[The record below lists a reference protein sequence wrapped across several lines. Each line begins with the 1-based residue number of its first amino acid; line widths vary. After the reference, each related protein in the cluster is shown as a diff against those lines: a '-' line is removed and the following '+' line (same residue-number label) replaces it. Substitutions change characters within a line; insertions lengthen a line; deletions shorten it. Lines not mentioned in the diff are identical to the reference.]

1 MSNKYE
7 IEQSI
12 SKLESALEKVES
24 TIYDIDNADVP
35 NLDQINDEISSVKSA
50 ADELSEIDSYSMSIP
65 TSYELEEA
73 KTALKEAID
82 LLNNAH
88 ETVDVSK
95 NLFIENINT
104 LHRQIDYIG
113 TDMIHAFTNS
123 YHMNRDYNAFKTQEF
138 YDKISQFITLLTAE
152 NVKALHQMMYAY
164 FTNRE
169 TVEDRVPVIEVT
181 TLSEINR
188 SGRNQ

>member
-1 MSNKYE
+1 MSKYNVDE
-7 IEQSI
+7 SI
-12 SKLESALEKVES
+12 KKLEAALDNVKS
-24 TIYDIDNADVP
+24 TIYDIDNADIP
-35 NLDQINDEISSVKSA
+35 NLDQINEEISSVKSA
-50 ADELSEIDSYSMSIP
+50 AEDLSDIDSYSMSIP

-73 KTALKEAID
+73 KVALTEALE
-82 LLNNAH
+82 LLRENA
-88 ETVDVSK
+88 EEDNRAK

-104 LHRQIDYIG
+104 IYRQLQYIEM
-113 TDMIHAFTNS
+113 DMIHAFTNS
-123 YHMNRDYNAFKTQEF
+123 YHMNNNYNAFKTQEF
-138 YDKISQFITLLTAE
+138 YDKITQFITLLTAE

-181 TLSEINR
+181 TLSEVNR

>member
-1 MSNKYE
+1 MSKYNVDE
-7 IEQSI
+7 SI
-12 SKLESALEKVES
+12 KKLEAALDNVKS

-50 ADELSEIDSYSMSIP
+50 VEELSDIDSYSISIP

-73 KTALKEAID
+73 KVALTEALE
-82 LLNNAH
+82 LLRENA
-88 ETVDVSK
+88 EEDNRAK
-95 NLFIENINT
+95 NLFIENINSI
-104 LHRQIDYIG
+104 HRQLQYIEM
-113 TDMIHAFTNS
+113 DMIHAFTNS
-123 YHMNRDYNAFKTQEF
+123 YHMNNNYNAFKTQEF
-138 YDKISQFITLLTAE
+138 YDKITQFITLLTAE

-169 TVEDRVPVIEVT
+169 TVEDKIPVIEVT

>member
-1 MSNKYE
+1 MSKYNVDE
-7 IEQSI
+7 SI
-12 SKLESALEKVES
+12 KKLEAALDNVKS
-24 TIYDIDNADVP
+24 TIYDIDNADIP

-50 ADELSEIDSYSMSIP
+50 AEELSDIDSYSMSIP

-73 KTALKEAID
+73 KVALTEALE
-82 LLNNAH
+82 LLRENA
-88 ETVDVSK
+88 EEDNRAK

-104 LHRQIDYIG
+104 IYRQLQYIEM
-113 TDMIHAFTNS
+113 DMLHAFTNS
-123 YHMNRDYNAFKTQEF
+123 YHMNNNYNAFKTQEF
-138 YDKISQFITLLTAE
+138 YDKITQFITLLTAE

-169 TVEDRVPVIEVT
+169 TVEDKIPVIEVT
-181 TLSEINR
+181 TLSEVNR

>member
-1 MSNKYE
+1 MSKYNVDE
-7 IEQSI
+7 SI
-12 SKLESALEKVES
+12 KKLEAALDNVKS

-50 ADELSEIDSYSMSIP
+50 VEELSDIDSYSISIP

-73 KTALKEAID
+73 KVALTEALE
-82 LLNNAH
+82 LLRENDEEDNQAK
-88 ETVDVSK
+88 D
-95 NLFIENINT
+95 LFIDNVNTLYRQLNYIQVDLMYAFISSYNIN
-104 LHRQIDYIG
+104 
-113 TDMIHAFTNS
+113 N
-123 YHMNRDYNAFKTQEF
+123 NYNAFKTQEF
-138 YDKISQFITLLTAE
+138 YDKITQFITLLTAE

-169 TVEDRVPVIEVT
+169 TVEDKVPVIEVT

>member
-12 SKLESALEKVES
+12 GKLESALEKVES

-35 NLDQINDEISSVKSA
+35 NLDAVNEEISAVKSA
-50 ADELSEIDSYSMSIP
+50 AEDLSEIDSYSMSMP

-73 KTALKEAID
+73 KTALKEAIS
-82 LLNNAH
+82 LLSSAH
-88 ETVDVSK
+88 NTADASK

-104 LHRQIDYIG
+104 LYRQLQYIE
-113 TDMIHAFTNS
+113 TDMLHAFTNS
-123 YHMNRDYNAFKTQEF
+123 YHMNKDYSAFKTQEF
-138 YDKISQFITLLTAE
+138 YDKIVQFITLLTAE

-169 TVEDRVPVIEVT
+169 TVEDRIPVIEVT
-181 TLSEINR
+181 TMSEINR

>member
-1 MSNKYE
+1 MSKYNVDE
-7 IEQSI
+7 SI
-12 SKLESALEKVES
+12 KKLEAALDNVKS

-35 NLDQINDEISSVKSA
+35 NLDEINDEISSVKSA
-50 ADELSEIDSYSMSIP
+50 VEELSDIDSYSISIP

-73 KTALKEAID
+73 KVALTEALE
-82 LLNNAH
+82 LLRENDEEDNQAK
-88 ETVDVSK
+88 D
-95 NLFIENINT
+95 LFIDNVNTLYRQLNYIQVDLMYAFISSYNIN
-104 LHRQIDYIG
+104 
-113 TDMIHAFTNS
+113 N
-123 YHMNRDYNAFKTQEF
+123 NYNAFKTQEF
-138 YDKISQFITLLTAE
+138 YDKITQFITLLTAE

-169 TVEDRVPVIEVT
+169 TVEDKVPVIEVT

>member
-1 MSNKYE
+1 MSSYDL
-7 IEQSI
+7 EQSI
-12 SKLESALEKVES
+12 KKIESALESVNS

-35 NLDQINDEISSVKSA
+35 NLDAVNEEISAVKSA
-50 ADELSEIDSYSMSIP
+50 AEDLSELDSYSMSIP

-73 KTALKEAID
+73 KTALNDA
-82 LLNNAH
+82 LNYLTSIH
-88 ETVDVSK
+88 SLDTTVK
-95 NLFIENINT
+95 NLFIENIVP
-104 LHRQIDYIG
+104 LYRQSSYIQS
-113 TDMIHAFTNS
+113 DMIQAFVNS
-123 YHMNRDYNAFKTQEF
+123 YHLNNQHEAFKKQEF
-138 YDKISQFITLLTAE
+138 YDKIIQFIQLLTAE

-181 TLSEINR
+181 TLSEVNR

>member
-1 MSNKYE
+1 MSKYNVDE
-7 IEQSI
+7 SI
-12 SKLESALEKVES
+12 KKLEAALDNVKS
-24 TIYDIDNADVP
+24 TIYDIDNADIP

-50 ADELSEIDSYSMSIP
+50 AEELSDIDSYSMSIP

-73 KTALKEAID
+73 KVALTEALE
-82 LLNNAH
+82 LLRENA
-88 ETVDVSK
+88 EEDNRAK

-104 LHRQIDYIG
+104 IYRQLQYIEM
-113 TDMIHAFTNS
+113 DMLHAFTNS
-123 YHMNRDYNAFKTQEF
+123 YHMNNNYNAFKTQEF
-138 YDKISQFITLLTAE
+138 YDKITQFITLLTAE

-169 TVEDRVPVIEVT
+169 TVEDRIPVIEVT
-181 TLSEINR
+181 TLSEVNR

>member
-1 MSNKYE
+1 MSNYNVDE
-7 IEQSI
+7 SI
-12 SKLESALEKVES
+12 KKLEAALDNVKS

-35 NLDQINDEISSVKSA
+35 NLDQINDVISSVKSA
-50 ADELSEIDSYSMSIP
+50 VEELSDIDSYSISIP

-73 KTALKEAID
+73 KVALTEALE
-82 LLNNAH
+82 LLRENA
-88 ETVDVSK
+88 EEDNRAK

-104 LHRQIDYIG
+104 LYRQFSYIEIDL
-113 TDMIHAFTNS
+113 MQAFINS
-123 YHMNRDYNAFKTQEF
+123 YYMNNNYNAFKTQEF
-138 YDKISQFITLLTAE
+138 YDKITQFATLLSAE

-169 TVEDRVPVIEVT
+169 TVEDKVPVIEVT